1 MILDNDLVFS
11 TAQDIG
17 QVVGDYASTNVYDN
31 SVYSSATGARSATA
45 AALGGYGNIN
55 IDLLRGGLGG
65 CEILITIIE
74 AVTSGGAATIEFLLV
89 QDDNTS
95 LTSPAILAST
105 GAIAYASL
113 TAGAQV
119 RLPIPTKGL
128 TERYMGLVYR
138 IAGATTTAGTV
149 TAVVVASHES
159 QPT

>member
-31 SVYSSATGARSATA
+31 GAAQTA
-45 AALGGYGNIN
+45 PGGYGTIMK
-55 IDLLRGGLGG
+55 DLLRGGHGPLGG

-95 LTSPAILAST
+95 LSSPAILASS

-119 RLPIPTKGL
+119 RLPLPSKGL

-149 TAVVVASHES
+149 TAAVVASHES